1 MTLEVENAAPKAKN
15 GSARATAAIPRGVAR
30 AHAVFAEH
38 ARNAELFD
46 DSGRRYIDFCGGIA
60 VLNTG
65 HCHPRVVEAVSAQL
79 QRFTHTCFQVVPYD
93 IYITLAERLCAL
105 APGPTPKKAFF
116 MTTGAEA
123 CENAIK
129 IARAHT
135 RRSGVIAFAGGFHG
149 RTMMT
154 LALTGKIAPYKVGFG
169 PFPPEVFHARYPCEL
184 HGVSVG
190 DAIDSIHT
198 IFKSEIESQRVAAI
212 VVEPITGEGGY
223 YPAPA
228 EFLREL
234 RELCDQKGI
243 LLVADEIQTGVGR
256 TGAMYA
262 IEHSG
267 VEADIMTLAKGLG
280 GGFPISAVVGKA
292 HVMDAVEPGG
302 LGGTFAGS
310 PIGCAAG
317 LAVLDAIE
325 QEHLLERARRLGA
338 HLQARLRA
346 LSEVHPAI
354 GDVRG
359 RGMMVAFE
367 LFDDRGR
374 RQPAGNLAREL
385 VAAARD
391 RGLLLLTCGPHGNVI
406 RVMAPLT
413 IPEPVLDEGIDIL
426 ADAFNAVRRTFPGYT

>member
-1 MTLEVENAAPKAKN
+1 MTLEGEDTASQAKN
-15 GSARATAAIPRGVAR
+15 WSTRQIAAIPRGVSR
-30 AHAVFAEH
+30 AHDVFAGK

-46 DSGRRYIDFCGGIA
+46 EAGRRYIDFCGGIA

-65 HCHPRVVEAVSAQL
+65 HCHPRVVAAVNAQL

-93 IYITLAERLCAL
+93 TYITLAERLCAL
-105 APGPTPKKAFF
+105 APGSSAKKAFF
-116 MTTGAEA
+116 LTTGAEA

-135 RRSGVIAFAGGFHG
+135 GRSGVIAFAGGFHG
-149 RTMMT
+149 RTMLA
-154 LALTGKIAPYKVGFG
+154 LALTGKVAPYKVGFG

-184 HGVSVG
+184 HGVSTN
-190 DAIDSIHT
+190 DSIDSIHG
-198 IFKSEIESQRVAAI
+198 IFKTEIERQRVAAI
-212 VVEPITGEGGY
+212 VVEPIAGEGGY
-223 YPAPA
+223 YPAPV
-228 EFLREL
+228 EFLRRL
-234 RELCDQKGI
+234 RALCDEEGI
-243 LLVADEIQTGVGR
+243 LLIADEIQTGIGR

-262 IEHSG
+262 MEHSG
-267 VEADIMTLAKGLG
+267 VEADITTLAKGLG

-292 HVMDAVEPGG
+292 QIMDAVESGG
-302 LGGTFAGS
+302 LGGTYAGS

-338 HLQARLRA
+338 HLQARLSA
-346 LSEVHPAI
+346 LSDRIPLI

-367 LFDDRGR
+367 LFHDREPGR
-374 RQPAGNLAREL
+374 PAGGLARQL
-385 VAAARD
+385 IAAARD
-391 RGLLLLTCGPHGNVI
+391 RGLLLLTCGPYGNVI

-413 IPEPVLDEGIDIL
+413 IPKAVLDEGIDIL
-426 ADAFNAVRRTFPGYT
+426 TDALDAIHRGLE

>member
-1 MTLEVENAAPKAKN
+1 MMLAVESTAPKAKD
-15 GSARATAAIPRGVAR
+15 GAARQTAAIPRGVSR
-30 AHAVFAEH
+30 AHAVFAGH
-38 ARNAELFD
+38 ACNAELFD
-46 DSGRRYIDFCGGIA
+46 DAGRRYIDFCGGIA

-93 IYITLAERLCAL
+93 SYITLAERLCAL
-105 APGPTPKKAFF
+105 APGSSPKKAFF
-116 MTTGAEA
+116 LTTGAEA

-154 LALTGKIAPYKVGFG
+154 LALTGKVAPYKVGFG

-184 HGVSVG
+184 HGVSTD
-190 DAIDSIHT
+190 DAIDSIHG
-198 IFKSEIESQRVAAI
+198 IFKSEIEPQRVAAI
-212 VVEPITGEGGY
+212 VVEPVTGEGGY
-223 YPAPA
+223 YPAPF
-228 EFLREL
+228 EFLRGL
-234 RELCDQKGI
+234 RELCDREGI
-243 LLVADEIQTGVGR
+243 LLVADEIQTGIGR

-262 IEHSG
+262 MEHSG
-267 VEADIMTLAKGLG
+267 VEADITTLAKGLG

-302 LGGTFAGS
+302 LGGTYAGS

-325 QEHLLERARRLGA
+325 EEHLLERARRLGA

-346 LSEVHPAI
+346 LSELHPAI

-359 RGMMVAFE
+359 HGMMVAFE
-367 LFDDRGR
+367 LFHDRGR
-374 RQPAGNLAREL
+374 RQPAGSLAREL
-385 VAAARD
+385 IAAARD

-413 IPEPVLDEGIDIL
+413 IPDPMLDEGIDIL
-426 ADAFNAVRRTFPGYT
+426 TDAFDAIGSNAFDR